1 MRENESLLY
10 KARKESLL
18 NQDEVAE
25 KLGVS
30 TAIVSTW
37 ERDPN
42 KITIERLRGLYDI
55 LNPGGKVILKKFT
68 DDIFLR

>member
-1 MRENESLLY
+1 MCEESLLY

-55 LNPGGKVILKKFT
+55 LNPGGKVILEKFT
-68 DDIFLR
+68 NGIFLQ